1 MDTFIKIY
9 IVISLWL
16 WTGLFLSSPSLRR
29 AFVDMHRRIIER
41 VYKAIKKQVVKLIQK
56 TAGFISRKLRTA
68 SHYMQESSY
77 DLRVSVARS
86 LVSKE
91 LLKELMHKNL
101 VYAISRARM
110 MDQGDSGVGLDE
122 LETMADLAVGK
133 QVGAKGR
140 KEAVETAFRLCD
152 TDLFEQMIRRIPRA
166 QERILLAFDRIEGSN
181 PYESVKNEV
190 YRKFIRE

>member
-9 IVISLWL
+9 IAISLWL
-16 WTGLFLSSPSLRR
+16 WTGLFLSSPSLQG

-101 VYAISRARM
+101 VYAISQARM

-122 LETMADLAVGK
+122 RDY
-133 QVGAKGR
+133 GR
-140 KEAVETAFRLCD
+140 PGYGQAGRS
-152 TDLFEQMIRRIPRA
+152 QR
-166 QERILLAFDRIEGSN
+166 QERSNRDSIQAMRYRSLRTVNYAYPPCSGTHSAGFRPDRGQQ
-181 PYESVKNEV
+181 PL
-190 YRKFIRE
+190 